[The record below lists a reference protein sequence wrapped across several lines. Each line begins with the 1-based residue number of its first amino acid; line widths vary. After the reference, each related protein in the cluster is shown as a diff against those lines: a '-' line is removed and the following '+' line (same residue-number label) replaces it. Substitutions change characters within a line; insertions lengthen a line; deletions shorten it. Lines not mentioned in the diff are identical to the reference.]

1 MNEDFRQLCLAKV
14 VLQDVLTC
22 LHETRGD
29 FLQTTP
35 SNKSYCFDAYK
46 QFNWF
51 VYKILG
57 KGNRR
62 VIPSCVV
69 QKIREIFPE
78 EDGLYIPYTE
88 E

>member
-1 MNEDFRQLCLAKV
+1 MNEDFRQLSFIKV
-14 VLQDVLTC
+14 ILQNVLIC

-35 SNKSYCFDAYK
+35 SNKSYYFAAYK
-46 QFNWF
+46 QFIWF
-51 VYKILG
+51 VYKRLG
-57 KGNRR
+57 KGNHRM
-62 VIPSCVV
+62 ILSCVV
-69 QKIREIFPE
+69 WKIRETFPE